1 MQQCT
6 PCPQES
12 DSGTLRE
19 ILLFLFLSLLSLL
32 FSLRVVL
39 LQEKNGDS
47 AETAA
52 ESASLRAAGAVLAL
66 GVTGFFLT
74 LLLAQRR
81 ALPPDAAGRTRS
93 AADQAVL
100 SALLAFLS
108 ALFRLSALSLTD
120 L

>member
-1 MQQCT
+1 MQPYT

-19 ILLFLFLSLLSLL
+19 ILLFLFLSFLSLL

-108 ALFRLSALSLTD
+108 ALFRLSALSLTE